1 MQTAFDELTYQV
13 VAVAT
18 TGLITIISYYLRN
31 LINTKI
37 EVEKYGLSKEKLN
50 TLLSEAVLFAEQ
62 KGKEFA
68 NQNSELMS
76 GDKKLQNAKTYI
88 NKIDPNVIREYGD
101 ALNDM
106 IASKV
111 AETFGT
117 SLKNR

>member
-37 EVEKYGLSKEKLN
+37 EAEKYGLSKEKLN
-50 TLLSEAVLFAEQ
+50 TLLNDAVLFAEQ

-68 NQNSELMS
+68 KNNSELMS
-76 GDKKLQNAKTYI
+76 SDKKLQAAKQYI
-88 NKIDPNVIREYGD
+88 NKIDPTVIREYGNTI
-101 ALNDM
+101 NDM
-106 IASKV
+106 IAAKV